1 MSVSLKET
9 RRRIKSTRNTWKM
22 TKAMEMVSAA
32 RLKKMQSRLYHTREY
47 FSKMEEIKN
56 AVLKDMEGSSP
67 FMVKTNVSKNIS
79 VIIFS
84 ADRGLCGSYNSNLI
98 KRALSFL
105 EEESKKHL
113 EIHILGKKALNF
125 ILKKYSFQT
134 IERYSSSVLFDDIQK
149 LSKKIIN
156 TFLDKKIDEVFLI
169 YTKFI
174 TTTKHQS
181 TVEKIIPFDFSPQKD
196 QVDFLFEPPCSIM
209 AAKVINDYIISKIY
223 QRYLEAQTS
232 EFAARMIA
240 MQQAS
245 ENALEMIDALTLL
258 FNKARQSQITKEILE
273 VVSGAEALR

>member
-32 RLKKMQSRLYHTREY
+32 RLKKMQNRLYHTREY

-56 AVLKDMEGSSP
+56 AVLKNEESSSP
-67 FMVKTNVSKNIS
+67 FMVKAPVSKNIA

-84 ADRGLCGSYNSNLI
+84 ADRGLCGSYNSNLT
-98 KRALSFL
+98 KRALAFL
-105 EEESKKHL
+105 EEVDKKQL
-113 EIHILGKKALNF
+113 EIHVLGKKALNF
-125 ILKKYSFQT
+125 ILKKYSSQT
-134 IERYSSSVLFDDIQK
+134 IKKHSSSVLFDDIQK
-149 LSKKIIN
+149 LSKKMIN
-156 TFLDKKIDEVFLI
+156 VFLDKKIDEVFLV

-196 QVDFLFEPPCSIM
+196 QTDFLFEPQSEILVE
-209 AAKVINDYIISKIY
+209 KVINDYIVSKIY
-223 QRYLEAQTS
+223 QRYLESQTS

-273 VVSGAEALR
+273 VISGAEALR